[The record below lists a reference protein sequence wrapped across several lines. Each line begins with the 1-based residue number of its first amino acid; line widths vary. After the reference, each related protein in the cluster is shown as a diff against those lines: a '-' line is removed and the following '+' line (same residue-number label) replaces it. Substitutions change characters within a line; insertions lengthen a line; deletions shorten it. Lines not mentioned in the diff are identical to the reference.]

1 MSLLDG
7 DTYKRPDAKVLLSF
21 DTYKRPDAEVLPLI
35 TPAAARA
42 KDWVRRISHQRRARR
57 VGERRPVAKRSTGL

>member
-7 DTYKRPDAKVLLSF
+7 NTYR
-21 DTYKRPDAEVLPLI
+21 RPDAEVLPLI

-42 KDWVRRISHQRRARR
+42 TDSVRRISHQRRARR

>member
-1 MSLLDG
+1 MSLLD
-7 DTYKRPDAKVLLSF
+7 VN
-21 DTYKRPDAEVLPLI
+21 TYKRPDAEVLPLI

-42 KDWVRRISHQRRARR
+42 TDSVRRISHQRRARR